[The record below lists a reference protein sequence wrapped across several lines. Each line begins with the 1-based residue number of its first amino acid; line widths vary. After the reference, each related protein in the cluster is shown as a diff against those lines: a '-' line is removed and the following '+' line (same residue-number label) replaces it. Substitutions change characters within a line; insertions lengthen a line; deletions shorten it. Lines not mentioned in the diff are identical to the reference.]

1 MTRTVS
7 VELFC
12 SVDGYGF
19 AKDYPAYFG
28 YGGPDLDRW
37 IDARTSAPHV
47 EVMGR
52 QTYQDLVE
60 IVASREDPSSAVGD
74 GGSFEELKRMPKI
87 IFSSTLTE
95 PPVWP
100 NATLIAEDA
109 VPAVTRLKQEPGD
122 PLRVIGSLSLGCS
135 LIRAGLVDQVSLV
148 VFPLLVGRSGGKPIL
163 TEVDDHGLELTG
175 SEVLDGRLI
184 ALDYRLAPAAA

>member
-7 VELFC
+7 VEVFC

-19 AKDYPAYFG
+19 AKDYPPYFG

-37 IDARTSAPHV
+37 IDARASVPHI

-52 QTYQDLVE
+52 RTFQELAE
-60 IVASREDPSSAVGD
+60 IVATIDEPSTGVGEE
-74 GGSFEELKRMPKI
+74 GSFAEMKRMTKI

-95 PPVWP
+95 PLAWP
-100 NATLIAEDA
+100 NCTLIKEDA
-109 VPAVTRLKQEPGD
+109 VEAVTRLKQEDGD

-148 VFPLLVGRSGGKPIL
+148 VFPLLVGRSGGKPIFA
-163 TEVDDHGLELTG
+163 EVDDHGLELTG
-175 SEVLDGRLI
+175 TEVLDGRLV
-184 ALDYRLAPAAA
+184 ALDYRPAPASA

>member
-19 AKDYPAYFG
+19 AKDYPPYFG

-37 IDARTSAPHV
+37 IEARTSAPHV

-52 QTYQDLVE
+52 KTFQELAE
-60 IVASREDPSSAVGD
+60 IVASIEDPSAGVGD
-74 GGSFEELKRMPKI
+74 GGSFAEMLRMPKI

-95 PPVWP
+95 PLAWP
-100 NATLIAEDA
+100 NCTLIGGDA
-109 VPAVTRLKQEPGD
+109 VDAVRRLKQEDGD
-122 PLRVIGSLSLGCS
+122 PLRVSGSLSLGCS

-148 VFPLLVGRSGGKPIL
+148 VFPLLVGDSGAKPIL
-163 TEVDDHGLELTG
+163 AEVHDHSLTLTG

-184 ALDYRLAPAAA
+184 ALDYRLEPAAA